1 MEFLQT
7 EPPLEFW
14 AWTQDLSPRTCLVVN
29 WLAELGAVP
38 DPGER
43 VRERAKRFS
52 NKVHLL
58 ETMACQRDEALSG
71 RARQLIEQ
79 GDLDA
84 FVAWFL
90 WMNFV
95 ESVPRRFLLP
105 TGRERVLSWVKT
117 QLGRPELTPAETV
130 RELWWRADLIRCEA
144 GEDDVLKL
152 LRN

>member
-1 MEFLQT
+1 MDFFQT

-43 VRERAKRFS
+43 VRERAMRFS
-52 NKVHLL
+52 NKVQLL
-58 ETMACQRDEALSG
+58 ETMACHRDEALSG

-84 FVAWFL
+84 YVAWFL

-105 TGRERVLSWVKT
+105 TGRDRVLIWVKA
-117 QLGRPELTPAETV
+117 QLRRPELTPAETL
-130 RELWWRADLIRCEA
+130 RELWWRADLIRRES
-144 GEDDVLKL
+144 GEEDVLKL
-152 LRN
+152 LQN